1 MEFNKKCNTN
11 KSNNMEKLKK
21 IFLFFIFICII
32 PAVISAGCSL
42 LPGDITTV
50 SVKNDKQADSDGEF
64 DLNKELESLSE
75 KIVSPPIITS
85 HKLYEEFASET
96 DKKLIIISG
105 EAEPQSKIELKIN
118 GKTIEKTYKTDNY
131 GKFSIEDGVELIEGQ
146 NTVNV
151 YTVNTSGNK
160 SEPTKLVFILNV
172 RKALDFKIYEDPTN
186 LKEIGQ
192 YYYTKSYEP
201 QVFIAGKGMSSA
213 DVYLKINDKIIASIR
228 SDASG
233 NFSFANV
240 ELERGE
246 NSISL
251 WCLNSNKEPS
261 SPVTRNIL
269 ILNDTLSPEP
279 ISLTGYVTDSGNALS
294 WEKSNDEEF
303 LSYKIVRVDEPCL
316 SPQYPTDD
324 VIATITDSSVTNF
337 KDENVISGKAYFY
350 TLWVIDKAGNLIS
363 SNILPL
369 PAPRYYISLKKMD
382 NIQSDVIARRQWYT
396 QYYEITNTGNVPV
409 NIQPVFDFFI
419 LDPESDPNMALNP
432 LWAVY
437 IWDPNTGTNY
447 YSNEDIRVT
456 QIADWINVSGT
467 RDVEE
472 TITYNNDKSVKT
484 TTIITTT
491 KQTQEKDGKRIAVS
505 TVVTRVI
512 RAYTATGTV
521 ISDTST
527 TSSSESIVEPEKIG
541 SIIPGIEPG
550 QTIRIAVKIANVA
563 ADNGDKITVHFHFAP
578 ADCQGYFFTED
589 MVSTGDIHITSSGK

>member
-1 MEFNKKCNTN
+1 
-11 KSNNMEKLKK
+11 MEKLKK

-32 PAVISAGCSL
+32 PAVISTGCSL

-50 SVKNDKQADSDGEF
+50 SVKNDLQDDSDDEF

-75 KIVSPPIITS
+75 KIVNPPIITS
-85 HKLYEEFASET
+85 HKLYEEFTSET

-118 GKTIEKTYKTDNY
+118 GKTIEKTYKTDSY

-151 YTVNTSGNK
+151 YSINSSGNK

-172 RKALDFKIYEDPTN
+172 RKALDFKIYEDSTS
-186 LKEIGQ
+186 LKEISQ

-201 QVFIAGKGMSSA
+201 QVFIAGKGIPSA
-213 DVYLKINDKIIASIR
+213 DVYLKINDKIIASIQ

-240 ELERGE
+240 ELGRGE

-251 WCLNSNKEPS
+251 WCLNSNQEPS

-279 ISLTGYVTDSGNALS
+279 ISLTGYVTNSGNALS
-294 WEKSNDEEF
+294 WEKSSDEEF

-369 PAPRYYISLKKMD
+369 PAPRYYITLKKMD

-456 QIADWINVSGT
+456 QIADWINVYGT
-467 RDVEE
+467 KNVEE

-484 TTIITTT
+484 TTIVTTT

-505 TVVTRVI
+505 TTVTRVI
-512 RAYTATGTV
+512 RTDTATGTV

-527 TSSSESIVEPEKIG
+527 TNSSESIVEPEKIG
-541 SIIPGIEPG
+541 SLIPGIEPG